1 MPVWSMRSALISK
14 RAAAF
19 ALSAGLLGTQAAA
32 LTCVPMGPGDVYQ
45 IIAREEA
52 ADYVVL
58 EGRLSFDPTSLPQS
72 GQSAPTAPQRISAYF
87 DGLMLGE
94 RFFDQKIAGELLIES
109 HCEAGQCGVLEDGA
123 RYVLFARQSEED
135 LVLPLDPC
143 VSFAFSAADGAAGDV
158 ILQCHKGLDCPSE
171 LPGRPS
177 E

>member
-14 RAAAF
+14 VAAALV
-19 ALSAGLLGTQAAA
+19 LSASHAAA

-58 EGRLSFDPTSLPQS
+58 EGRLSFDPSSLPQS
-72 GQSAPTAPQRISAYF
+72 GQGAPKRPQRVSAYF
-87 DGLMLGE
+87 TGLMLGE
-94 RFFDQKIAGELLIES
+94 RFFDQDVTGEILIES
-109 HCEAGQCGVLEDGA
+109 HCEAGQCGALEDGG
-123 RYVLFARQSEED
+123 RYLLFARQEEVD

-171 LPGRPS
+171 LPVPPVS
-177 E
+177 FD